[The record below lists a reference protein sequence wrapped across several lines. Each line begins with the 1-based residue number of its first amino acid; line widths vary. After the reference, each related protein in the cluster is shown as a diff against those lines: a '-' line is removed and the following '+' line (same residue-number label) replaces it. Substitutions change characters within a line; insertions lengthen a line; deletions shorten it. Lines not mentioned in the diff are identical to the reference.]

1 MYLRLAWLVLVL
13 LLVPRLARADDGPSS
28 SPSTS
33 SAAVRAA
40 RFAELSRKGD
50 KARAA
55 GRLSE
60 AVEAYSDALQI
71 RDDARIRGRLGLI
84 ALEGGAIAEAVQHLF
99 LAFID
104 GHDIPPSE
112 RRQIVAAFERAR
124 PQVCRLDI
132 TVSHLG
138 AEVWIDGELEPA
150 SIGRN
155 DFYVFVK
162 PGRHEIR
169 ARLSGFKDAVQ
180 TVDAS
185 KGGRETVPLLVLEPI
200 PPPSSS
206 SSAPPSAPAMPA
218 AAIPPSTTPS
228 KSPNPR
234 SPSPPPRRWT
244 PFVGTTVVY
253 SALSPL
259 PAMGLVASS
268 EWPAGEV
275 VSWRLDVRG
284 AFSPRDESTAVSGA
298 LIGVWPGVC
307 GTVRWFSGCLLASGG
322 ALHRSR
328 VAPRTPPFSEWYR
341 FGGFGAGGIATVP
354 LGPLKLRIALD
365 AVVLMDAYP
374 LGIGGLRGERTSWS
388 SSQIMAGL
396 SVMAAVR

>member
-1 MYLRLAWLVLVL
+1 M
-13 LLVPRLARADDGPSS
+13 
-28 SPSTS
+28 
-33 SAAVRAA
+33 
-40 RFAELSRKGD
+40 ELSRKGD

-138 AEVWIDGELEPA
+138 AEVWIDGDFEPA

-180 TVDAS
+180 TVDAP
-185 KGGRETVPLLVLEPI
+185 KGGRETVPLLELQPI
-200 PPPSSS
+200 PPPSSPPTSASSPTPS
-206 SSAPPSAPAMPA
+206 SSTAPPSAPAMRA
-218 AAIPPSTTPS
+218 AAIPQSATPS
-228 KSPNPR
+228 RSPNSR
-234 SPSPPPRRWT
+234 SQVSPPRRWT
-244 PFVGTTVVY
+244 PFVGTTVLY

-268 EWPAGEV
+268 EWPVGEV

-284 AFSPRDESTAVSGA
+284 AFSPRDKSTAVSGA

-322 ALHRSR
+322 ALNRSR
-328 VAPRTPPFSEWYR
+328 VTPRTPPFSEWYR
-341 FGGFGAGGIATVP
+341 FGGLGAGGIAAMP

-374 LGIGGLRGERTSWS
+374 LNIGGIRGARTAWS

-396 SVMAAVR
+396 SVMAAIR